1 MKKNRYKQ
9 KRPSGF
15 AARKNIESKSSPL
28 PSQKI
33 YLLIFFLVLL
43 STIALKIYKADHA
56 GIIFDE
62 RANYVIYARSLDTAV
77 SRFDSTNNHVL
88 NSVFMYYAH
97 KFFSF
102 YEHFIRIPSLFAGI
116 MFSLSIAYIVYKTIR
131 SKALQIA
138 SLGLVLLVPFV
149 FDYSYLARG
158 YALALGSVFTAIA
171 FVLWLLD
178 HKIKFRFWPIP
189 VLVISLMN
197 FLALGPMLSSL
208 LLLAGFNTVFVLFY
222 SPKIFDNIT
231 NKSKPIIINLIS
243 ISLTSFGLL
252 FLLYRR
258 VYTKLAT
265 TSTIAK
271 HNRWWSGWSSF
282 TDYFHAILVRKVFA
296 LNSSFGY
303 IIFYV
308 ALLLLAIGIIYHA
321 YKFLTSIKTD
331 SWRQYLKND
340 DSGQFVL
347 LVAGLTMIIMFIYG
361 VTMKRSLGLQRSQ
374 VFVIPLILL
383 SGLIILDRFA
393 ITLRKNTFGNIIR
406 TIIVITVV
414 LITLRNLPSPYYIS
428 SSTMSKPLLR
438 KLRTI
443 DPNKI
448 WNIAFSKKMQSHD
461 VGFKYYWMFD
471 DYKFRILKK
480 PGRHDIYI
488 CRNDERDPGSV
499 CLDWDYYSK
508 QHVAVV
514 VNCKLPDDKVVIS
527 AVLIKD

>member
-1 MKKNRYKQ
+1 
-9 KRPSGF
+9 
-15 AARKNIESKSSPL
+15 
-28 PSQKI
+28 
-33 YLLIFFLVLL
+33 
-43 STIALKIYKADHA
+43 LKIYKADHA

-77 SRFDSTNNHVL
+77 GRFDSTNNHVL

-102 YEHFIRIPSLFAGI
+102 YEHFIRIPSLFAGV

-131 SKALQIA
+131 SKTLQIT

-158 YALALGSVFTAIA
+158 YAFALGGIYTAIA

-178 HKIKFRFWPIP
+178 HKITFRFWPIP

-208 LLLAGFNTVFVLFY
+208 LLLAGFNIVFVLFY
-222 SPKIFDNIT
+222 SPKIFSNIT
-231 NKSKPIIINLIS
+231 NKLKPVILNLIS
-243 ISLTSFGLL
+243 ISLTSFAFL

-258 VYTKLAT
+258 VYTKLAA
-265 TSTIAK
+265 TSTITK

-282 TDYFHAILVRKVFA
+282 TEYLHNLLVRKVFA
-296 LNSSFGY
+296 LDNSFGY
-303 IIFYV
+303 IIFYTV
-308 ALLLLAIGIIYHA
+308 LLLLAISIIYHA

-331 SWRQYLKND
+331 SWRQYLEND
-340 DSGQFVL
+340 DPGQFIL
-347 LVAGLTMIIMFIYG
+347 LVAGLTMIIMFTYG
-361 VTMKRSLGLQRSQ
+361 VIMKRSLGLQRSQ

-393 ITLRKNTFGNIIR
+393 ITLQENTFGNIIR
-406 TIIVITVV
+406 TIIVMTVV
-414 LITLRNLPSPYYIS
+414 LITLRNLPSPYRIS

-443 DPNKI
+443 DPNKT
-448 WNIAFSKKMQSHD
+448 WNIAFSKKMQSHN
-461 VGFKYYWMFD
+461 VGFMYYWIF
-471 DYKFRILKK
+471 DYKFRILRE
-480 PGRHDIYI
+480 PGGHDIYI
-488 CRNDERDPGSV
+488 CRKDERGSGV
-499 CLDWDYYSK
+499 LCLDWDYYSK
-508 QHVAVV
+508 VNVAVV
-514 VNCKLPDDKVVIS
+514 VNCPLPEDKVVID
-527 AVLIKD
+527 AILIKD